1 MQARIIRKVLNFR
14 FDAQTS
20 RGTYRRRIIH
30 LLELTDRD
38 GRRGLGECAPLPG
51 LSIDDL
57 DDYEQRLTHLARQIE
72 RGAPPDYD
80 TMRTLPSMIC
90 GLEGA
95 MLHLQHPDLCF
106 FDTPFTR
113 GQVGITI
120 NGLVWMGDYEL
131 MHRRLTEKIAQG
143 FTCIKIKIGAL
154 DFRQE
159 LALIRSLRTDFG
171 PHLLT
176 IRVDANGAYD
186 QDSVMDVLEQ
196 LAPYDLHSIE
206 QPVRAGQPELMAR
219 VARSSPVPVAL
230 DEELIANVTT
240 EQKHR
245 LLEQVRPQYLVLKPS
260 LHGGLIFTQEWI
272 DLAGQYGIG
281 CWLTS
286 ALESNIGLN
295 LIAQFCARLAPS
307 LPQGLGTG
315 QLYSNNIDYPLRL
328 DGEQLFFEPAA
339 VEQIDFAGFLQD
351 ATVIY
356 PGAQA

>member
-1 MQARIIRKVLNFR
+1 MQARIIKKVLNFS

-20 RGTYRRRIIH
+20 RGTYRKRIIY
-30 LLELTDRD
+30 LLELTDRE
-38 GRRGLGECAPLPG
+38 GRRGIGECAPLPG

-57 DDYEQRLTHLARQIE
+57 DDYEQRLTHLALQIE
-72 RGAPPDYD
+72 RGAQPDYE
-80 TMRTLPSMIC
+80 TMRALPSMIC

-95 MLHLQHPDLCF
+95 LLHLQHPDLCF

-120 NGLVWMGDYEL
+120 NGLVWMGDYDL
-131 MHRRLTEKIAQG
+131 MRERLAEKIAQG

-159 LALIRSLRTDFG
+159 LSLIRSLRTDFSSR
-171 PHLLT
+171 LLT
-176 IRVDANGAYD
+176 IRVDANGAYGED
-186 QDSVMDVLEQ
+186 RVMDILEQ

-230 DEELIANVTT
+230 DEELIANVTP
-240 EQKHR
+240 EQKRR

-272 DLAGQYGIG
+272 DLAAEYGSC

-286 ALESNIGLN
+286 ALESNIGLS

-315 QLYSNNIDYPLRL
+315 QLYTNNIDYPLRL
-328 DGEQLFFEPAA
+328 SGEHLFFAPEAA
-339 VEQIDFAGFLQD
+339 AHVDFPGFLQD
-351 ATVIY
+351 GTVIY
-356 PGAQA
+356 PGASG